1 MPKKNLVFEQLY
13 ASERPYDG
21 DDQHALIRKSRC
33 EVLWSKSLGLVVVT
47 EKGLFAAG
55 PWLRIKTRA
64 MPCVDRSDAL
74 KQGMTL
80 VDVLERFHTAQK
92 AGNHEVAFRLIQ
104 QAEAFGDPH
113 RWCELLQG
121 EQEAPPAQA
130 PPAAPT
136 SAPAGLPN

>member
-13 ASERPYDG
+13 ANQRFYGS
-21 DDQHALIRKSRC
+21 DDQHAPIRGSKS
-33 EVLWSKSLGLVVVT
+33 EVLWSTSLGLVVVT
-47 EKGLFAAG
+47 EKVMSADHQ
-55 PWLRIKTRA
+55 WHRTKTRA
-64 MPCVDRSDAL
+64 MPCIDRSDAL

-80 VDVLERFHTAQK
+80 VDVLEKYHAASK
-92 AGNHEVAFRLIQ
+92 AGNHEVAYRLIQ

-113 RWCELLQG
+113 RWCELLSG

-136 SAPAGLPN
+136 SAPAALPN